1 MRCRVWVR
9 DILFAVRQLNCRQ
22 SPTVFPRLCCSKEY
36 HILCHWILSNPPRR
50 EFRKTSG
57 NRNAIGRNSFLGDV
71 HYTPFVHYGGRAA
84 RKVPT
89 RPPFVP
95 GRSESFLAIFRSSTG
110 SRKKSRNSRRP
121 GHLPKNGTFG
131 TSARNWLT
139 IGTLAVTSGAK
150 PNVSKMF
157 QIWHYCECRLV

>member
-1 MRCRVWVR
+1 VVLSPSWIPIEMRCRVWVR

-95 GRSESFLAIFRSSTG
+95 GRSESFFGHFPVLYRVPEEKSELAPSWAPAQ
-110 SRKKSRNSRRP
+110 KRNVWDTCS
-121 GHLPKNGTFG
+121 
-131 TSARNWLT
+131 
-139 IGTLAVTSGAK
+139 
-150 PNVSKMF
+150 
-157 QIWHYCECRLV
+157 